1 MSVPREVY
9 RAGDLLVD
17 VEGAS
22 VSRDGER
29 IVLPPK
35 TMELLVALLRRH
47 PSLVRRHELLEA
59 VWPDETVTDQTLSHR
74 VMVLRKALGDH
85 ADEPAYVA
93 GERGYGYRLVAPVER
108 VPPHGHAAGDGA
120 RVAALAGHR
129 HRRALV
135 IAAVLLAV
143 AGFGVAS
150 RRRLPPSLPPAT
162 LTVAVRPFTAPAGAS
177 PADPVGA
184 EIAQAV
190 AGGLVDTA
198 GVRVV
203 RPDDPAEAPSAW
215 IEGLCQGGDEALT
228 LRLRLVETAR
238 GVLWSG
244 EFRGSRYEL
253 LGREDAIVAA
263 VRAAVRARV
272 APGPA
277 PAPADVSP
285 RVRRLCL
292 RGELFWL
299 SFTEDG
305 LRRSV
310 EAWET
315 AVALAPAHAAAHA
328 GWALAEATR
337 GLLGYRPPT
346 EAEARARAESR
357 RALEL
362 DPALPAARL
371 ASSLVRLLF
380 DWDAAG
386 ASAEARTALEA
397 DPEDPRAPIVLG
409 LALQARGRFEE
420 SLQLLAAA
428 PPDDLHSA
436 AALFLTGRAHEMDGR
451 WGNGAAAY
459 ARALAV
465 EPGLAAARRGRAE
478 CLAAGQREPE
488 ALVALGDGDA
498 RESVSPSDA
507 LRAAWRRRC
516 RSDAAAGESL
526 RACVLGGETDRA
538 ARALAAAVEGRSPF
552 VVFVPR
558 DAMLQSL
565 RDRPAF
571 RAILERLDPT
581 AVPVG

>member
-1 MSVPREVY
+1 MSMLPEVY
-9 RAGDLLVD
+9 RIGDLRVD
-17 VEGAS
+17 VPGAS
-22 VSRDGER
+22 VSRGGER
-29 IVLPPK
+29 IVLPPR

-47 PSLVRRHELLEA
+47 PSLVRRQELLET

-85 ADEPAYVA
+85 AEEPRYVA

-108 VPPHGHAAGDGA
+108 VPPADAAPSPGRRWLRA
-120 RVAALAGHR
+120 AVASAVVAALAG
-129 HRRALV
+129 
-135 IAAVLLAV
+135 LAI
-143 AGFGVAS
+143 AS
-150 RRRLPPSLPPAT
+150 RLRHPPVLPPAT
-162 LTVAVRPFTAPAGAS
+162 LTVAVRPFTATAGARQ
-177 PADPVGA
+177 PDPVA
-184 EIAQAV
+184 ADIAQAL
-190 AGGLVDTA
+190 ASGLGSVA
-198 GVRVV
+198 GVRVL
-203 RPDDPAEAPSAW
+203 R
-215 IEGLCQGGDEALT
+215 GGDPSETPGLWVEGRCEGSDQAMT
-228 LRLRLVETAR
+228 LRLRVVEAR
-238 GVLWSG
+238 GGVLWSE

-253 LGREDAIVAA
+253 LGHEDAIVAA
-263 VRAAVRARV
+263 VRAAVQARAE
-272 APGPA
+272 PGGA
-277 PAPADVSP
+277 TATAEVSP

-305 LRRSV
+305 LRRSS

-315 AVALAPAHAAAHA
+315 AVALAPGHAAAHA

-337 GLLGYRPPT
+337 GLLGHRPPA

-362 DPALPAARL
+362 DAALPAARL

-428 PPDDLHSA
+428 PLDDPHSA
-436 AALFLTGRAHEMDGR
+436 AALFLAGRAHEMDGR
-451 WGNGAAAY
+451 WGPGAAAY
-459 ARALAV
+459 ARALAL
-465 EPGLAAARRGRAE
+465 EPALAAARRGRAE
-478 CLAAGQREPE
+478 CLAAARRETE
-488 ALVALGDGDA
+488 ALVALGNGHE
-498 RESVSPSDA
+498 REGATPGDA
-507 LRAAWRRRC
+507 LRAAWRWRC
-516 RSDAAAGESL
+516 RSDAPSGETV
-526 RACVLGGETDRA
+526 RACVLGGESDRA
-538 ARALAAAVEGRSPF
+538 ARVLAVAVEGRWPF

-558 DAMLQSL
+558 DVMLHPL

-571 RAILERLDPT
+571 RAILDRLEPLQ
-581 AVPVG
+581 APAG